1 MFFKEVNEI
10 DLGETTI
17 ANIFIDIF
25 MPMANGL
32 YVKVYLLGYR
42 QACDPNSNP
51 KLTDK
56 CVLPFQILNLII
68 IQLLRI

>member
-32 YVKVYLLGYR
+32 YVKVYLLGI
-42 QACDPNSNP
+42 
-51 KLTDK
+51 DK
-56 CVLPFQILNLII
+56 HVTLILILNLII
-68 IQLLRI
+68 IQLLKI

>member
-1 MFFKEVNEI
+1 MFYKEVNEI

-42 QACDPNSNP
+42 QACGI
-51 KLTDK
+51 L
-56 CVLPFQILNLII
+56 VLILNLTIT
-68 IQLLRI
+68 QLPKI

>member
-25 MPMANGL
+25 MPIMDYTL
-32 YVKVYLLGYR
+32 K
-42 QACDPNSNP
+42 
-51 KLTDK
+51 
-56 CVLPFQILNLII
+56 FIF
-68 IQLLRI
+68 

>member
-51 KLTDK
+51 NFD
-56 CVLPFQILNLII
+56 NN
-68 IQLLRI
+68 

>member
-25 MPMANGL
+25 MPMA
-32 YVKVYLLGYR
+32 KH
-42 QACDPNSNP
+42 AT
-51 KLTDK
+51 LT
-56 CVLPFQILNLII
+56 LILNLII
-68 IQLLRI
+68 IQLRRI